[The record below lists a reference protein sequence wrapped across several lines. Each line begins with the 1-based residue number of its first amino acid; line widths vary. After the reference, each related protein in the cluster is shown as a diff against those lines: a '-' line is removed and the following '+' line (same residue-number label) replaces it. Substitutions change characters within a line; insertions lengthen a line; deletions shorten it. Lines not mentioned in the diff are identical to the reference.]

1 MKKGRRQSF
10 PNQMDY
16 FYKIDWEK
24 LFTPHDTFPE
34 MVIRGTLMFMAMYA
48 LLRLFRRQA
57 GTIGIADLLV
67 VVMIADAGSNGMT
80 GEGFSITDSVIVI
93 TVIVLWDWVFDWLGF
108 KSKLVAKILEAE
120 PLEVVRNGRI
130 LRRNLE
136 RELITEEELMSQLR
150 LQGIDD
156 VGKVKL
162 ACLEGSGDFSVI
174 RFDSDE
180 ESGNKSRKKAVN

>member
-1 MKKGRRQSF
+1 ME
-10 PNQMDY
+10 Y

-24 LFTPHDTFPE
+24 LFTPHDTFLE

-156 VGKVKL
+156 VAKVKL
-162 ACLEGSGDFSVI
+162 ACLESSGDFSVI

-180 ESGNKSRKKAVN
+180 ESGNKSSKKAVN

>member
-1 MKKGRRQSF
+1 ME
-10 PNQMDY
+10 Y

-24 LFTPHDTFPE
+24 LFTPHDTFLE

-80 GEGFSITDSVIVI
+80 GEGFSITDAVVVI

-108 KSKLVAKILEAE
+108 KSKLVARILEAE

-174 RFDSDE
+174 RFDDGDAP
-180 ESGNKSRKKAVN
+180 GNKSSKKAVN

>member
-1 MKKGRRQSF
+1 
-10 PNQMDY
+10 MDY

-24 LFTPHDTFPE
+24 LFAPHDTFLE

-156 VGKVKL
+156 VSKVKL